1 MKQKKEDDMVIVF
14 IGLAWEAELVK
25 NLLENEG
32 LTAFVTDKAV
42 GNMFPFYTTPGM
54 GAVKVRVANRD
65 FDKARE
71 LVAGFELQRGS

>member
-1 MKQKKEDDMVIVF
+1 MKQTKDNDIVVVF

-32 LTAFVTDKAV
+32 LTAFVTDEAV

-54 GAVKVRVANRD
+54 GAVKVRVANKD

-71 LVAGFELQRGS
+71 LVAGFEQQRGS